1 MKSHGQQS
9 AGQASRLS
17 PAPGFFSSSGNWMW
31 PKENFPFKWMNEV
44 RDRRDA
50 CPAGWLQA
58 CCLAAFCCAVTPLWG
73 ATNSESEDEILKLSP
88 PHGELPPTLWE
99 QYGAW
104 TLLAAVVL
112 VALASFV
119 AWWWLRPK
127 PPVVV
132 PIEVR
137 ARQELAVFQQRN
149 EDGRTLSQVSRVLRR
164 YVVAAFE
171 LPPDEL
177 VTSEFC
183 RLLAGH
189 ERIGPELA
197 AAVGEFLRRCDEH
210 KFAPPHSPTPME
222 WDSASSLSSPAGRM
236 PVPPGA
242 AARALELVELG
253 EARRA
258 QVRETATAAAAGP
271 STQRA

>member
-1 MKSHGQQS
+1 M
-9 AGQASRLS
+9 
-17 PAPGFFSSSGNWMW
+17 
-31 PKENFPFKWMNEV
+31 
-44 RDRRDA
+44 
-50 CPAGWLQA
+50 
-58 CCLAAFCCAVTPLWG
+58 
-73 ATNSESEDEILKLSP
+73 
-88 PHGELPPTLWE
+88 
-99 QYGAW
+99 
-104 TLLAAVVL
+104 
-112 VALASFV
+112 
-119 AWWWLRPK
+119 
-127 PPVVV
+127 
-132 PIEVR
+132 
-137 ARQELAVFQQRN
+137 
-149 EDGRTLSQVSRVLRR
+149 LRR

-222 WDSASSLSSPAGRM
+222 WDSASSLSSPTGRM
-236 PVPPGA
+236 PGPPGA

-258 QVRETATAAAAGP
+258 QWRETATAGQ